1 MTPAAGDSQKPELDR
16 YGELIS
22 RARCAASVSRLSTE
36 ELYRIH
42 ALLEEL
48 LSADT
53 YGGRQL
59 AALEELE
66 RTLDSAGGSRRR

>member
-1 MTPAAGDSQKPELDR
+1 MTPAPGDPQKPELDR
-16 YGELIS
+16 YGDVIS
-22 RARCAASVSRLSTE
+22 RARSAASVSHLSTA

-53 YGGRQL
+53 YGEGQL
-59 AALEELE
+59 AALAELE
-66 RTLDSAGGSRRR
+66 RMLDSAGGSVRP